1 MNTSKEIGL
10 KIGKKFEH
18 FSPQVKLNHCES
30 QVQKLIMWNGKI
42 NNLSKDPA
50 GSAVNL
56 APMNLN
62 IRNNIGQTNDT
73 VSVRSIS
80 SEDVSTSDLPTT
92 CCNSNAT
99 NPAIK
104 SGRRFQLLQV
114 FSFLNSFLL
123 VLCISMIDL
132 ASGEFCISN
141 VQCPILLKKI
151 LFQ

>member
-1 MNTSKEIGL
+1 MNTSNEIEL
-10 KIGKKFEH
+10 KIGKNFDN
-18 FSPQVKLNHCES
+18 FSPQLNLNHCDS

-42 NNLSKDPA
+42 NNLSKDSA
-50 GSAVNL
+50 GNAVNL

-80 SEDVSTSDLPTT
+80 SEDISTSDLSTT

-114 FSFLNSFLL
+114 FSF
-123 VLCISMIDL
+123 C
-132 ASGEFCISN
+132 
-141 VQCPILLKKI
+141 KI
-151 LFQ
+151 LFYSEWQFFPFKKDLAI

>member
-1 MNTSKEIGL
+1 MNTSIEIGL
-10 KIGKKFEH
+10 KIGKRIEI
-18 FSPQVKLNHCES
+18 FSSQLNLNHCEN

-50 GSAVNL
+50 GNAVNL

-80 SEDVSTSDLPTT
+80 SEDMSTSDLPTT

-114 FSFLNSFLL
+114 FSFLIHCFWFLCFFDDFFSFR
-123 VLCISMIDL
+123 
-132 ASGEFCISN
+132 
-141 VQCPILLKKI
+141 
-151 LFQ
+151 